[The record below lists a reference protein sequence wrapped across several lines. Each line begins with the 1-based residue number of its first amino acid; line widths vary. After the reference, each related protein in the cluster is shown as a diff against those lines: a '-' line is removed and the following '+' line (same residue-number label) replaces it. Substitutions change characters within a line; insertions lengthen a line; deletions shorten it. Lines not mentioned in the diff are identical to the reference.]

1 MKLASVDVRVLQLS
15 DFKAFI
21 SFKAVQIGNRP
32 NRREESSYLIF
43 ELAMVL
49 IS

>member
-1 MKLASVDVRVLQLS
+1 MKVASVDVRVLQLS

-21 SFKAVQIGNRP
+21 SFQIGNRP